1 MPYRIFTYVDP
12 YRIKDTDFWKDIK
25 GYPQLCASRTLVNG
39 LMSVMGDEIESLLCP
54 LDDIVNKRVFPDWTQ
69 KDPAIQQPWTDLFRA
84 PKGFTKTMAGLLL

>member
-1 MPYRIFTYVDP
+1 MSYKIFTYADP

-54 LDDIVNKRVFPDWTQ
+54 LDDIVNKRVFLDWSENIGRRIQHRADFFRPQ
-69 KDPAIQQPWTDLFRA
+69 KE
-84 PKGFTKTMAGLLL
+84 KTMAGLLL